1 MRESASSQSKFGVIL
16 THHVS
21 RFTLHAS
28 RFTKP
33 IGQDSRA
40 SVEQTEASVRRI
52 LPDLS
57 LANVSTATQ
66 SPAPLRRQL
75 GLWSA
80 TALVVG
86 EVIAVGI
93 FLTPAQMSKSIG
105 SPVWIAVVW
114 LAVGA
119 MSLCGALCYGEL
131 AARYPEA
138 GGGYVYLREAYGP
151 RLAFLYGWQSF
162 LVMDPGLTAALG
174 IGLASYAGY
183 IVHLSPLG
191 TKAVALAAIW
201 GLAAANML
209 GVKLGAALMRWLTF
223 LKLGLL
229 ALIIL
234 WTIIGG
240 LGNWSNLLPLVAQ
253 HEASSPLAGAMAGG
267 LVAAFFSFGG
277 WWDLSKLAGEVREPS
292 KTLPRALA
300 LGVIGVTVVYLLT
313 SVVFLYLVPV
323 ERVTSGETFAAQA
336 GEVLFGRAGGQ
347 VFSAIVMISVLGS
360 LAAVIMSAPRV
371 YYAMARDQLFVPGAA
386 AIHPRFGTPAR
397 AIALQAAM
405 ASVLVALG
413 TFNEIIAYFIF
424 ITVVFI
430 ALTIIAVFVLRRR
443 AGRSAYMMPGYP
455 VVPIVFLI
463 LVSALLVLL
472 AVGKP
477 RESLCGV
484 AVVVAGLP
492 VYHLLFRKRKPTN
505 DVDKNRADERSR

>member
-1 MRESASSQSKFGVIL
+1 
-16 THHVS
+16 
-21 RFTLHAS
+21 
-28 RFTKP
+28 
-33 IGQDSRA
+33 
-40 SVEQTEASVRRI
+40 
-52 LPDLS
+52 
-57 LANVSTATQ
+57 VSTATP
-66 SPAPLRRQL
+66 SPPHLKRQL

-105 SPVWIAVVW
+105 SPLWIAVVW
-114 LAVGA
+114 LVVGA

-151 RLAFLYGWQSF
+151 RLAFLYGWKSF
-162 LVMDPGLTAALG
+162 LVMDPGLTAALA
-174 IGLASYAGY
+174 IGLAGYAGY
-183 IVHLSPLG
+183 IIHLSPLG
-191 TKAVALAAIW
+191 AKAVALAAIW
-201 GLAAANML
+201 ALAAANIFGL
-209 GVKLGAALMRWLTF
+209 KLGAALMRWLTF

-229 ALIIL
+229 TLIIL
-234 WTIIGG
+234 WAT
-240 LGNWSNLLPLVAQ
+240 LGRRGDWANLLPLVAQ
-253 HEASSPLAGAMAGG
+253 REASAPLAGALAGG
-267 LVAAFFSFGG
+267 MVAAFFSFGG
-277 WWDLSKLAGEVREPS
+277 WWDLSKLAGEVREPA

-300 LGVIGVTVVYLLT
+300 LGVMAVTIVYLLT

-371 YYAMARDQLFVPGAA
+371 YYAMARDHLFVPAAA

-397 AIALQAAM
+397 AIALQAVM
-405 ASVLVALG
+405 ASVLAALG

-424 ITVVFI
+424 ITVAFI

-443 AGRSAYMMPGYP
+443 AGRSAYTMPGYP

-463 LVSALLVLL
+463 LVSGLLVLL
-472 AVGKP
+472 ALGNP
-477 RESLCGV
+477 LQAALGV
-484 AVVVAGLP
+484 AVVAAGLP
-492 VYHLLFRKRKPTN
+492 VYQLLFKKRKPAN
-505 DVDKNRADERSR
+505 DVD